1 MESGITWYTCGATL
15 HRTGHAQESSKRNA
29 AGDLDSPRKQV
40 QSSARIQAEVSRVR
54 MLHCYRQRYWLSSR
68 YGRWPSAKWW
78 IQWLKSAHHSSHLS
92 AQTCVDGRA
101 HITVVTFLHKRVFRP
116 KALVVNWHNP
126 REEEEHMAHGRVLWL
141 DAMTHVGERICIIYI
156 LPATAG
162 RPDLQRH
169 VNTHIQAEMQKSEG
183 RRRIMGGDL
192 KRQRRVQDIPSQQ
205 SLILRK

>member
-1 MESGITWYTCGATL
+1 M
-15 HRTGHAQESSKRNA
+15 
-29 AGDLDSPRKQV
+29 
-40 QSSARIQAEVSRVR
+40 
-54 MLHCYRQRYWLSSR
+54 
-68 YGRWPSAKWW
+68 
-78 IQWLKSAHHSSHLS
+78 
-92 AQTCVDGRA
+92 
-101 HITVVTFLHKRVFRP
+101 FRP

-126 REEEEHMAHGRVLWL
+126 REEKEHMAHGRVLWL

-192 KRQRRVQDIPSQQ
+192 NAVTSYTEYSTSTKSHFEKVDNQFREFIQRTGE
-205 SLILRK
+205 SLIQSEAHTRKDMIGGASLDDIKSATL